1 MRLSKVLKRR
11 DANPMIMGTF
21 YKAVIEAVLLYGS
34 ESWVLSEN
42 NLKKLRSFHN
52 KCARHM
58 VGYHIQQID
67 NNNWI
72 HPPTKDVLE
81 KCGLKPIEYYISNRR
96 CTLRE
101 YIFKEN
107 RKIYFDCLNS
117 KPIQTNINQLTWW
130 GENQT
135 KVFGIRNFI

>member
-1 MRLSKVLKRR
+1 M
-11 DANPMIMGTF
+11 
-21 YKAVIEAVLLYGS
+21 
-34 ESWVLSEN
+34 LSEN

-117 KPIQTNINQLTWW
+117 KPIQTNIN
-130 GENQT
+130 
-135 KVFGIRNFI
+135 